1 MQGARK
7 YGLFVAVGA
16 TILIPVILFG
26 IIENNDRNLLSL
38 LLSNIGIN
46 QDDGT
51 TQQQQQQM
59 ENEDIFLRG
68 AVDANSEGKQ
78 ISEKLRRHLCG
89 SSILPETTEFI
100 QEFQIPFSCAQPVGL
115 ATDSKGKVWVA
126 STWTGHLLV
135 FDTAS
140 ERFVK
145 TIQIPDWKTK
155 SDFGSKV

>member
-1 MQGARK
+1 MHGARK

-16 TILIPVILFG
+16 AAILIPVILFG
-26 IIENNDRNLLSL
+26 IIENNDRNPLSL
-38 LLSNIGIN
+38 LLSNIGKN
-46 QDDGT
+46 QDNGT
-51 TQQQQQQM
+51 TQQQQQQQT

-115 ATDSKGKVWVA
+115 ATDSQGKVWVA
-126 STWTGHLLV
+126 
-135 FDTAS
+135 
-140 ERFVK
+140 
-145 TIQIPDWKTK
+145 
-155 SDFGSKV
+155 